1 MQKLSKREKEVSELL
16 RQGLLNKQIA
26 YDLGI
31 STKTVSTYKTRLRK
45 KMREHYGTRNKCR
58 KLEMQEKEDDQTRET
73 NVWHWF

>member
-45 KMREHYGTRNKCR
+45 KMREHYDTGNKSR
-58 KLEMQEKEDDQTRET
+58 ALEMQEKEDDQTRET

>member
-45 KMREHYGTRNKCR
+45 KMTEHYGTGNKSR
-58 KLEMQEKEDDQTRET
+58 ALEMQEKEDDQTREA